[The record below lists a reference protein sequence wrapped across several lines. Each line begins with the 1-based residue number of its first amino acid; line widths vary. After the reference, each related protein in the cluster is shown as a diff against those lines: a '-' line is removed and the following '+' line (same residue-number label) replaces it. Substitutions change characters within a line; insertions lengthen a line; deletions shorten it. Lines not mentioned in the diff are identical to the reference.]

1 MINEFVYISGKI
13 SGLKP
18 LQAHGHFKKA
28 ANELAVHHNFNPRYI
43 INPMSLDVVF
53 PAFQPEQFLRLD
65 LALVEIAD
73 CIYMLDNWRDSD
85 GAKAE
90 LAHAKKLN
98 KKIMFEDPSEVAADE
113 TETQDQ

>member
-28 ANELAVHHNFNPRYI
+28 ANELAVHHNFNPKYI
-43 INPMSLDVVF
+43 INPMSLDVVL

-73 CIYMLDNWRDSD
+73 FIYMLDNWRDSD

-113 TETQDQ
+113 TQDQ

>member
-1 MINEFVYISGKI
+1 MINKFVYISGKI

-28 ANELAVHHNFNPRYI
+28 ANELAVHHNFNPQYI
-43 INPMSLDVVF
+43 INPMCLDEDF

-65 LALVEIAD
+65 LVLVEMAD
-73 CIYMLDNWRDSD
+73 YIYMLKNWRDSD

>member
-65 LALVEIAD
+65 LVLVEMAD
-73 CIYMLDNWRDSD
+73 YIYMLKNWRDSD

-113 TETQDQ
+113 TQDQ

>member
-18 LQAHGHFKKA
+18 LQARGHFKKA

-65 LALVEIAD
+65 LVLVEMAD
-73 CIYMLDNWRDSD
+73 YIYMLKNWRDSD

-113 TETQDQ
+113 TQDQ

>member
-18 LQAHGHFKKA
+18 LQAQGAFKTA
-28 ANELAVHHNFNPRYI
+28 ANVLAVHYNFNPKYI
-43 INPMSLDVVF
+43 INPLDLDAIL

-65 LALVEIAD
+65 LVLVEMAD
-73 CIYMLDNWRDSD
+73 YIYMLKNWRDSD

-113 TETQDQ
+113 TQDQ